1 MKTQVCIHLSV
12 CVSSNITV
20 LAWSRT
26 NKIMGRKSCRQIASK
41 SKWIAGGTLREFH
54 KRENEGQVSLD
65 DEETLL
71 HKKIDELD
79 ETIAN
84 LKESHE
90 KLRMAN
96 SHLEA
101 DIIKKSE
108 QIKQLQT
115 QLAAEQRRNQ
125 HLQANI
131 QKEQAAHEDC
141 KRTRAQWIT
150 NAAEDHKL
158 LVKEEMDNLKKSML
172 SLTPTRGKRIKV
184 YRKVTD
190 RHTKMSRFRRVIEFI
205 EEFVGKD
212 DADLFISDFVNFVAN
227 CDSYKFS
234 FKLSPWDSFYVTI
247 KFGLSDEFL
256 KQFKKICKTRIGF
269 DILADGRE
277 VHAPCVVAFA
287 RDVPNLLRRRLE
299 RLSRSKRLVHD
310 DGTAGEIVIGV
321 GGDKGADVTK
331 MCMILE
337 NVDKPNNP
345 HSIQMLGLYHG
356 HDDNQNLHAKLG
368 PLFDQLNNLHSISY
382 TENDVEVTKKI
393 RIKPI
398 GDLKFLS
405 ALFGHSGQSSSS
417 PCPVCNQSWTKSGRN
432 KALLSTF
439 CFEEVGAPRTLTQ
452 LLREGRPLL
461 HVEPELAGPPALHT
475 IMGITQSYVIDPLVA
490 RCNQIDYPFENL
502 PADLPGQRAAL
513 KRLKT
518 EKETYD
524 ERVNGLIEA
533 QKLIQCSVD
542 AFVRMDQPSRGRSRS
557 NPKCKSPF
565 CLINSI
571 PQNYSK
577 MERFLCSICDE
588 QFHVACSGF
597 FTPDQCFSAKKCLM
611 CSKKSEFSLHFLQN
625 NAKLQ
630 LEAIQKKLDEDDGTL
645 KEVDFELTVLKEQME
660 KSAGPTRKQF
670 EQVLESIG
678 CDGRI
683 WYQSLVGKQVRTL
696 LRTQN
701 IEKVL
706 SIFTPDEQT
715 DGMRRVMRELS
726 LLMSNANNAVK
737 SDDDIDQV
745 ECSIGRFV
753 IAIREAH
760 PTMGVTP
767 KLHLL
772 AAHLVPYM
780 RVHKTWGRMTEQGI
794 ESLHAIYNTLR
805 RRYASVRDPTLQ
817 VNLILQQL
825 ANLNVMFDCG
835 DSWLDEE

>member
-1 MKTQVCIHLSV
+1 
-12 CVSSNITV
+12 
-20 LAWSRT
+20 
-26 NKIMGRKSCRQIASK
+26 MGRKSCRQIASK
-41 SKWIAGGTLREFH
+41 SKWIAGGTLRELH

-79 ETIAN
+79 EKESN

-96 SHLEA
+96 AHLEA

-131 QKEQAAHEDC
+131 QKEQEAHEDC

-172 SLTPTRGKRIKV
+172 SLTPTRGKRIEV

-212 DADLFISDFVNFVAN
+212 DADLFITDFVNFVAN

-269 DILADGRE
+269 DILAGRNTINDMKKKIDPGQDFHFSVEYVSKKNADGRE
-277 VHAPCVVAFA
+277 IHAPCVVAFA

-310 DGTAGEIVIGV
+310 DWTAGEIVIGV

-356 HDDNQNLHAKLG
+356 HDDNQNLHVKLG

-490 RCNQIDYPFENL
+490 RCNQIDYS
-502 PADLPGQRAAL
+502 
-513 KRLKT
+513 
-518 EKETYD
+518 
-524 ERVNGLIEA
+524 
-533 QKLIQCSVD
+533 KLTI
-542 AFVRMDQPSRGRSRS
+542 
-557 NPKCKSPF
+557 
-565 CLINSI
+565 
-571 PQNYSK
+571 
-577 MERFLCSICDE
+577 
-588 QFHVACSGF
+588 
-597 FTPDQCFSAKKCLM
+597 T
-611 CSKKSEFSLHFLQN
+611 
-625 NAKLQ
+625 
-630 LEAIQKKLDEDDGTL
+630 
-645 KEVDFELTVLKEQME
+645 
-660 KSAGPTRKQF
+660 
-670 EQVLESIG
+670 
-678 CDGRI
+678 
-683 WYQSLVGKQVRTL
+683 
-696 LRTQN
+696 
-701 IEKVL
+701 
-706 SIFTPDEQT
+706 
-715 DGMRRVMRELS
+715 
-726 LLMSNANNAVK
+726 
-737 SDDDIDQV
+737 
-745 ECSIGRFV
+745 
-753 IAIREAH
+753 
-760 PTMGVTP
+760 
-767 KLHLL
+767 
-772 AAHLVPYM
+772 
-780 RVHKTWGRMTEQGI
+780 
-794 ESLHAIYNTLR
+794 
-805 RRYASVRDPTLQ
+805 
-817 VNLILQQL
+817 
-825 ANLNVMFDCG
+825 
-835 DSWLDEE
+835 